1 MMAEFSRPDL
11 VAADLDG
18 TLLTP
23 ELAFAPELPGAL
35 AALAAAGVPFLICT
49 GRMFRSARRVAAQLG
64 LLRGPIV
71 CYQGAMVADLGTG
84 AHLLH
89 RRMDGDVAAA
99 VVRRLRELGRH
110 LNAYI
115 DDQLYV
121 EQLDDWA
128 RRYAEYAEVG
138 IELVDDLAAEVAA
151 RPPTKFVVLSEPAD
165 VDVLLPRLQEEWGG
179 SLFVARS
186 QPSYIEIAAAGVS
199 KSGALQWLCD
209 REGLRR
215 ERTVACG
222 DAPNDLDMLRWAG
235 LGVAM
240 AEAAPELRAAA
251 DLVVPRAGLPALLA
265 SLAGAPRAR
274 AARRAARPSG
284 PPRRAPERPAA
295 GRGAWSRKA
304 EGGARRGGAA
314 FEGPG
319 RLMERAPLYPL
330 TGCAFTR

>member
-1 MMAEFSRPDL
+1 MQGAAAVVTAAVDDQDGRRARGEAPETVTAERFRPDL

-23 ELAFAPELPGAL
+23 GLEASPELPGAL
-35 AALAAAGVPFLICT
+35 AALEAAGAPFLICT

-64 LLRGPIV
+64 LRHGPIV

-84 AHLLH
+84 ARLLH
-89 RRMDGDVAAA
+89 RPMNGEVAAA

-121 EQLDDWA
+121 ERLDDWA
-128 RRYAEYAEVG
+128 RRCAEHSEVG
-138 IELVDDLAAEVAA
+138 IELVDDLAAAVAA
-151 RPPTKFVVLSEPAD
+151 RPPTKLVVLSEPAD
-165 VDVLLPRLQEEWGG
+165 VDVLLPRLQEEWRGR
-179 SLFVARS
+179 LYVVRS
-186 QPSYIEIAAAGVS
+186 QPSYIEIAAPGVS

-209 REGLRR
+209 RDGLRR

-240 AEAAPELRAAA
+240 AEAAPEVRAAA

-265 SLAGAPRAR
+265 SLAAAPRA
-274 AARRAARPSG
+274 
-284 PPRRAPERPAA
+284 
-295 GRGAWSRKA
+295 
-304 EGGARRGGAA
+304 
-314 FEGPG
+314 
-319 RLMERAPLYPL
+319 
-330 TGCAFTR
+330 

>member
-1 MMAEFSRPDL
+1 VTPELLRPDL
-11 VAADLDG
+11 VASDLDG

-23 ELAFAPELPGAL
+23 ELEASPELPAAL
-35 AALAAAGVPFLICT
+35 AALGTAGIPFLICT
-49 GRMFRSARRVAAQLG
+49 GRMFRSARRVAARLG
-64 LLRGPIV
+64 LQHGPIV
-71 CYQGAMVADLGTG
+71 CYQGAMVVDLGTG
-84 AHLLH
+84 ARLLH
-89 RRMDGDVAAA
+89 RPMDGELAAA

-138 IELVDDLAAEVAA
+138 IELVDDLAAAVTA

-165 VDVLLPRLQEEWGG
+165 VDALLPQIQREWGER
-179 SLFVARS
+179 LFVARS
-186 QPSYIEIAAAGVS
+186 QPSYIELAAAGVS

-222 DAPNDLDMLRWAG
+222 DAQNDLDMLRWAG

-240 AEAAPELRAAA
+240 AEAAPEVRAAA
-251 DLVVPRAGLPALLA
+251 DLVVPRAGLPTLLA
-265 SLAGAPRAR
+265 KLAAAPRD
-274 AARRAARPSG
+274 
-284 PPRRAPERPAA
+284 
-295 GRGAWSRKA
+295 
-304 EGGARRGGAA
+304 
-314 FEGPG
+314 
-319 RLMERAPLYPL
+319 
-330 TGCAFTR
+330 

>member
-1 MMAEFSRPDL
+1 VTAELFRPDL
-11 VAADLDG
+11 VASDLDG

-23 ELAFAPELPGAL
+23 ELEFSPELPGAL
-35 AALAAAGVPFLICT
+35 AALEAAGVPFLICT

-64 LLRGPIV
+64 LSHGPVV

-84 AHLLH
+84 ERLLH
-89 RRMDGDVAAA
+89 RPMDGEVAAE
-99 VVRRLRELGRH
+99 VVRRLRDLGRH

-121 EQLDDWA
+121 EQLDEWA
-128 RRYAEYAEVG
+128 RQYAEYAEVG

-165 VDVLLPRLQEEWGG
+165 VDVLLPRLQEEWRDR
-179 SLFVARS
+179 LFVARS
-186 QPSYIEIAAAGVS
+186 QASYIELAALGVS

-222 DAPNDLDMLRWAG
+222 DAQNDLDMLRWAG

-240 AEAAPELRAAA
+240 AEAAPEVRAAA
-251 DLVVPRAGLPALLA
+251 DLVVARIALPALLA
-265 SLAGAPRAR
+265 GLAAAPRD
-274 AARRAARPSG
+274 
-284 PPRRAPERPAA
+284 
-295 GRGAWSRKA
+295 
-304 EGGARRGGAA
+304 
-314 FEGPG
+314 
-319 RLMERAPLYPL
+319 
-330 TGCAFTR
+330 

>member
-1 MMAEFSRPDL
+1 M
-11 VAADLDG
+11 
-18 TLLTP
+18 
-23 ELAFAPELPGAL
+23 
-35 AALAAAGVPFLICT
+35 
-49 GRMFRSARRVAAQLG
+49 AAQLG
-64 LLRGPIV
+64 LRHGPIV

-84 AHLLH
+84 DRLLH
-89 RRMDGDVAAA
+89 RPMDGELAAA

-138 IELVDDLAAEVAA
+138 IELVDDLAAAVAA

-165 VDVLLPRLQEEWGG
+165 VDVLLPQLQAEWGG
-179 SLFVARS
+179 RPSSRARS
-186 QPSYIEIAAAGVS
+186 RRTSSSPRAGVS

-209 REGLRR
+209 RDGLRR

-222 DAPNDLDMLRWAG
+222 DAENDLDMLRWAG

-240 AEAAPELRAAA
+240 AEAPAEVRAAA

-265 SLAGAPRAR
+265 KLAAAPRD
-274 AARRAARPSG
+274 
-284 PPRRAPERPAA
+284 
-295 GRGAWSRKA
+295 
-304 EGGARRGGAA
+304 
-314 FEGPG
+314 
-319 RLMERAPLYPL
+319 
-330 TGCAFTR
+330 

>member
-1 MMAEFSRPDL
+1 VTAALFRPDL

-23 ELAFAPELPGAL
+23 ALEFSPELPDAL
-35 AALAAAGVPFLICT
+35 AALETAGVPFLICT

-64 LLRGPIV
+64 LSRGPIV

-84 AHLLH
+84 ERLQHQT
-89 RRMDGDVAAA
+89 MDGEVAAA

-121 EQLDDWA
+121 EQLDEWA
-128 RRYAEYAEVG
+128 RQYAEYAEVG
-138 IELVDDLAAEVAA
+138 IELVDDLAAAVLA

-165 VDVLLPRLQEEWGG
+165 VDVLLPLLHEEWGDR
-179 SLFVARS
+179 LYVARS
-186 QPSYIEIAAAGVS
+186 QPSYIELAAPGVS

-222 DAPNDLDMLRWAG
+222 DAQNDLDMLRWAG

-240 AEAAPELRAAA
+240 AEAAPEVRDAA
-251 DLVVPRAGLPALLA
+251 DLVVARAGLPALLA
-265 SLAGAPRAR
+265 TLA
-274 AARRAARPSG
+274 AAPSG
-284 PPRRAPERPAA
+284 
-295 GRGAWSRKA
+295 
-304 EGGARRGGAA
+304 
-314 FEGPG
+314 
-319 RLMERAPLYPL
+319 
-330 TGCAFTR
+330 